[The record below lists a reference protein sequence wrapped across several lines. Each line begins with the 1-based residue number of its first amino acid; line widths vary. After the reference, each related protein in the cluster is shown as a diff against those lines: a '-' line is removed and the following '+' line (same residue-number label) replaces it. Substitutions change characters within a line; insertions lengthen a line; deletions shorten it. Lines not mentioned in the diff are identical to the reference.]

1 MLKNFV
7 AYYDCSQR
15 AVESSDMTFAKVS
28 YPGRSQVWAKADAAD
43 P

>member
-28 YPGRSQVWAKADAAD
+28 SLSCDGAQGQKLTL
-43 P
+43 